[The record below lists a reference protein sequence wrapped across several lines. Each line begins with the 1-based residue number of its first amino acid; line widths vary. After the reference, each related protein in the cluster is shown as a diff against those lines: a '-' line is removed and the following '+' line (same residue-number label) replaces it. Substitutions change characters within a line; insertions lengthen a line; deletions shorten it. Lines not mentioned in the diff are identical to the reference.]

1 MKGFGLS
8 DVGKKR
14 LVNQDSF
21 YGKELSDDCFYAV
34 VCDGMGGAAGG
45 GVASSIAKDVYCT
58 ELEKRLKLY
67 FETKEGSAATVLPRM
82 MRESVQ
88 VCNSFTYELS
98 EGDRS
103 LKGMGTTLVS
113 ALVYKSQIF
122 LCNVGDSRA
131 YGFSEQKSVQLT
143 KDHSFV
149 QELIDCGKMTEK
161 EAKKS
166 TQKNI
171 ITRAI
176 GVGKTVKPDS
186 FVFERK
192 DFRYLMLCTDGLSN
206 DLEKKDLHRILF
218 EPEEILSFE
227 KKVQFMVSLAN
238 ERSGKDNITAYLIA
252 L

>member
-1 MKGFGLS
+1 MKKQQNVETFS
-8 DVGKKR
+8 
-14 LVNQDSF
+14 
-21 YGKELSDDCFYAV
+21 
-34 VCDGMGGAAGG
+34 
-45 GVASSIAKDVYCT
+45 T
-58 ELEKRLKLY
+58 LKLANEY
-67 FETKEGSAATVLPRM
+67 ET
-82 MRESVQ
+82 
-88 VCNSFTYELS
+88 
-98 EGDRS
+98 D
-103 LKGMGTTLVS
+103 LKNGL
-113 ALVYKSQIF
+113 
-122 LCNVGDSRA
+122 
-131 YGFSEQKSVQLT
+131 
-143 KDHSFV
+143 
-149 QELIDCGKMTEK
+149 TEK

-238 ERSGKDNITAYLIA
+238 ERGGKDNITAYLIA

>member
-131 YGFSEQKSVQLT
+131 YGFSEKKSVQLT

-166 TQKNI
+166 TQKKKSFFFLLRLVGGYLLGLALATFLI
-171 ITRAI
+171 KRFFALLHWERRLLLPAGRRTFRTRP
-176 GVGKTVKPDS
+176 GRRRDDPKTGR
-186 FVFERK
+186 F
-192 DFRYLMLCTDGLSN
+192 LSAGFA
-206 DLEKKDLHRILF
+206 E
-218 EPEEILSFE
+218 
-227 KKVQFMVSLAN
+227 VSY
-238 ERSGKDNITAYLIA
+238 R
-252 L
+252 